1 MRSDPSSER
10 YGQHLSKNEVED
22 LVAPHPTSV
31 QLVEEWLASYGL
43 EGDDLSWSPSK
54 DWAIV
59 KTNVAL
65 AEEMLDTVRLLP
77 FLMLECAQLC

>member
-1 MRSDPSSER
+1 MRSDPSSGR

-31 QLVEEWLASYGL
+31 RLVEEWLASYGL

-65 AEEMLDTVRLLP
+65 AEEMLDTVRLLA
-77 FLMLECAQLC
+77 FLMLECTQLC